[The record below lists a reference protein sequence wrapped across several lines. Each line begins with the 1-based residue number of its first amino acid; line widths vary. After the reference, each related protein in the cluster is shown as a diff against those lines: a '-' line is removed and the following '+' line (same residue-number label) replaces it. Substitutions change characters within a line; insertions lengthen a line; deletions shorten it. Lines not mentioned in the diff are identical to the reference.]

1 MDDIDTIPDGAPVTT
16 TERRAIVRLSAA
28 YMSHVADLRART
40 RRRLRDLG
48 MVEAIADAI
57 VEDED
62 CDGLR
67 AIADEVGVPL

>member
-1 MDDIDTIPDGAPVTT
+1 MNDNHDPEHA
-16 TERRAIVRLSAA
+16 RQHRACVKLTQA

-57 VEDED
+57 VEDEGVE
-62 CDGLR
+62 GLR
-67 AIADEVGVPL
+67 AIADDVGVQL

>member
-1 MDDIDTIPDGAPVTT
+1 MNDNSHDPEHA
-16 TERRAIVRLSAA
+16 RQHRACVKLTQA
-28 YMSHVADLRART
+28 YLGHVADLRART
-40 RRRLRDLG
+40 RRRLRELG

-67 AIADEVGVPL
+67 AIADDVGASL